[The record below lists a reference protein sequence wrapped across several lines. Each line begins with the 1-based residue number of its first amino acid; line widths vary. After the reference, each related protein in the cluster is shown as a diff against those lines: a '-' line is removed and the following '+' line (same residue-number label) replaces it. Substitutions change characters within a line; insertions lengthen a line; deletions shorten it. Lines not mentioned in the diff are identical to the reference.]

1 MIYKLNGAS
10 AASQFDLKASTLLT
24 WQHISIFSN
33 STAVYSNLNYQSVAK
48 LPITMVSHITAKK
61 QNMFVNRYCSVE
73 LKSTI
78 SLKNLKIFDGL
89 METDEILSELYRNDG
104 VSFKGIQSFSKGLI
118 HHWPM
123 SGWQKGIDIVGSKNM
138 TDLQKI
144 EKTTDRFDKADSAL
158 LFNGGY
164 AFLPPGVY
172 FNPATGGFTV
182 MFWLRLLSFNNTS
195 QGVIAFGNGNKD
207 TINIRFQKKEN
218 MIILETC
225 FDFTCIWIKLGT
237 LLDTLVNKWN
247 HYTSVYETDSGE
259 VGMYLN
265 SRLIFKGRIND
276 SDIAAFQKVVR
287 TDNYIGTITGYD
299 NFQNLHAKVND
310 LKIFDRPLKTIQI
323 RKEMSTDLGKMIEF
337 SVRN

>member
-1 MIYKLNGAS
+1 
-10 AASQFDLKASTLLT
+10 
-24 WQHISIFSN
+24 
-33 STAVYSNLNYQSVAK
+33 
-48 LPITMVSHITAKK
+48 MVSQKELDFGPNRDPLTTKK
-61 QNMFVNRYCSVE
+61 QNLFVNKYCSVK
-73 LKSTI
+73 LNSTLN
-78 SLKNLKIFDGL
+78 LKNLKIFDGL

-138 TDLQKI
+138 TYLQKI
-144 EKTTDRFDKADSAL
+144 EKTTDRFDKANSAL

-207 TINIRFQKKEN
+207 TINIRFEKKEN

-247 HYTSVYETDSGE
+247 HYTSVYKVDSGE

-265 SRLIFKGRIND
+265 GRLIFKGRIND
-276 SDIAAFQKVVR
+276 SDTAAFQKVVR

-299 NFQNLHAKVND
+299 NFHNLHAKVND
-310 LKIFDRPLKTIQI
+310 LKIFDQPLKTIQI
-323 RKEMSTDLGKMIEF
+323 RKEMNTDAGKMIELLV
-337 SVRN
+337 SN